1 MLQERSSQFNIYQLF
16 ENNLTIPEYQRPYSW
31 NDEQVTDLLDDLIEA
46 YENKKDN
53 YLIGNM
59 IFYRN
64 KNKIE
69 LVDGQQRSTTIA
81 LILKVLNYKVE
92 FLNQKVNTLSI
103 KSIQKNYNLIKNRL
117 ENYSRKEDFLEYLKN
132 KIIVTTIN
140 TNDIDEAFMLF
151 DSQNTR
157 GKPLSKKDLLKVHHL
172 RFVNN
177 YKTQKS
183 LAKKWEDITM
193 KNTQNNNYDKIDE
206 LLYLIALSRI
216 ASRGMLKTDDMVY
229 INVFKEFKSIGNY
242 NKLNNYNQPPIFE
255 NFFYDID
262 NKELSLISKSFDLRG
277 FFKIANGLKYLPFE
291 LNQSIEGG
299 EKFFWF
305 VFKYNELF
313 YQMGEEKIFN
323 ILDNLSGNGNIYLR
337 KIYKGLL
344 LFFVDKFGFDK
355 IEEFGCRLLIL
366 LFFYRFKKQAI
377 RKDGIVKFQ
386 WNNNVKFDIFKE
398 ILLNYSS
405 EYLLQKIDTYIN
417 FNISKVDEEIK
428 GVKKSFYNSFEIY
441 HNKIE
446 KISEG
451 KICPIQS

>member
-183 LAKKWEDITM
+183 ILPQGSV
-193 KNTQNNNYDKIDE
+193 QNSVS
-206 LLYLIALSRI
+206 A
-216 ASRGMLKTDDMVY
+216 
-229 INVFKEFKSIGNY
+229 
-242 NKLNNYNQPPIFE
+242 
-255 NFFYDID
+255 
-262 NKELSLISKSFDLRG
+262 
-277 FFKIANGLKYLPFE
+277 
-291 LNQSIEGG
+291 
-299 EKFFWF
+299 
-305 VFKYNELF
+305 
-313 YQMGEEKIFN
+313 
-323 ILDNLSGNGNIYLR
+323 
-337 KIYKGLL
+337 
-344 LFFVDKFGFDK
+344 
-355 IEEFGCRLLIL
+355 
-366 LFFYRFKKQAI
+366 
-377 RKDGIVKFQ
+377 
-386 WNNNVKFDIFKE
+386 
-398 ILLNYSS
+398 
-405 EYLLQKIDTYIN
+405 
-417 FNISKVDEEIK
+417 
-428 GVKKSFYNSFEIY
+428 
-441 HNKIE
+441 
-446 KISEG
+446 
-451 KICPIQS
+451 

>member
-1 MLQERSSQFNIYQLF
+1 
-16 ENNLTIPEYQRPYSW
+16 
-31 NDEQVTDLLDDLIEA
+31 
-46 YENKKDN
+46 
-53 YLIGNM
+53 
-59 IFYRN
+59 
-64 KNKIE
+64 
-69 LVDGQQRSTTIA
+69 
-81 LILKVLNYKVE
+81 
-92 FLNQKVNTLSI
+92 
-103 KSIQKNYNLIKNRL
+103 
-117 ENYSRKEDFLEYLKN
+117 
-132 KIIVTTIN
+132 
-140 TNDIDEAFMLF
+140 
-151 DSQNTR
+151 
-157 GKPLSKKDLLKVHHL
+157 
-172 RFVNN
+172 
-177 YKTQKS
+177 
-183 LAKKWEDITM
+183 M